1 MNRNKLYQE
10 FKDEISFIEDEL
22 NKKDVTDE
30 DLSPSETITV
40 SALERQRAQ
49 MEGQKIKFEQGL
61 KNLLEKMNQLEAQIS
76 RMKAT

>member
-40 SALERQRAQ
+40 SALERQKAQ